1 MHRRKTAWII
11 MVVLAGSAGI
21 IGLAFATAASG
32 RGIGARSGI
41 GTCLTISQIP
51 ANEEMDKQVPNSLPV
66 PNPLNLRQ
74 GLPSAARG
82 QNAPAAEASD
92 AKIDRILSNL
102 TPSLHLKGRPAVMST
117 LAARMA
123 ALKIPAVSIAVTRDS
138 RIEWT
143 RAYGFRDVEEK
154 LPATPETLFQAAS
167 ISKPVAAAAALH
179 FVDRG
184 VLGLDEDVNAKLSSW
199 KVPEN
204 SFTAKQKVT
213 LRRILSHSAGLTVH
227 GFAGYPAGEPL
238 PALRQILDGE
248 PPANSAPIRVNL
260 LPGFRWRYSGG
271 GFTVLQQLLVDVI
284 GRPFPD
290 IMKEIVLDPAGMTE
304 SAYAQ
309 PLPDRLLSRAAAG
322 YTSDGTPVGG
332 RRHVYPELAAAG
344 LWTTPADLCK
354 FALEIA
360 AARDGRSDKVL
371 SQKTAQAMLTI
382 EKAPSGLGFMLDG
395 MGADVRFSHSGG
407 NAGFLCDLVFF
418 PERGA
423 GMAVMTNSE
432 NGSALIAE
440 IERAIAAEYG
450 LPAFRPVIE
459 KEIVPMDAAAL
470 ERFVGNYEIDFEGQ
484 KTPVTIAVKDD
495 HLAATA
501 ADSLREIY
509 PESEMSFFAMDLSL
523 SLLFL
528 KDAGGRITGFIVD
541 GTYPA
546 KRTDK

>member
-1 MHRRKTAWII
+1 MRRRKTAWII
-11 MVVLAGSAGI
+11 MVVLAGSAGV

-32 RGIGARSGI
+32 RGIGV
-41 GTCLTISQIP
+41 CLTISQFP
-51 ANEEMDKQVPNSLPV
+51 ANKEMDKQVPNSQVPNSPQA
-66 PNPLNLRQ
+66 PNPLNRKE
-74 GLPSAARG
+74 GPHSAAQG
-82 QNAPAAEASD
+82 QNAPAAESPD
-92 AKIDRILSNL
+92 AKIERILGNL
-102 TPSLHLKGRPAVMST
+102 TSSLRLKGRPVETST

-123 ALKIPAVSIAVTRDS
+123 ALKIPAVSIAVVRDG
-138 RIEWT
+138 RIEWA
-143 RAYGFRDVEEK
+143 RAYGLRDVEEK
-154 LPATPETLFQAAS
+154 SPATPETLFQAAS

-179 FVDRG
+179 FAERG
-184 VLGLDEDVNAKLSSW
+184 VLDLDKDVNERLSSW

-248 PPANSAPIRVNL
+248 SPANSEPIRVNL

-271 GFTVLQQLLVDVI
+271 GYTVLQQMLVDVLDK
-284 GRPFPD
+284 PFPD
-290 IMKEIVLDPAGMTE
+290 IVKEIVLDPAEMTE
-304 SAYAQ
+304 SACAQ
-309 PLPDRLLSRAAAG
+309 PLPDGLLSRAAAG
-322 YTSDGTPVGG
+322 YTSDGTPVEG

-344 LWTTPADLCK
+344 LWTTPSDLCK

-360 AARDGRSDKVL
+360 AARDGRSDKIL
-371 SQKTAQAMLTI
+371 SQKTARAMLTV
-382 EKAPSGLGFMLDG
+382 EKAPSGLGFLLDG
-395 MGADVRFSHSGG
+395 EGADFRFSHSGG

-423 GMAVMTNSE
+423 GMAVMTNSD

-450 LPAFRPVIE
+450 LPAFRPVVE

-470 ERFVGNYEIDFEGQ
+470 ERFAGNYEIDFEGQ
-484 KTPVTIAVKDD
+484 KMPVTVVVKGD

-501 ADSLREIY
+501 MGSLREVY
-509 PESEMSFFAMDLSL
+509 PESEVSFFAMDLRL

-546 KRTDK
+546 KRTDQ